1 MRRHLVAVLTALP
14 TIVVCALG
22 WPLAVHRIDRAGHEL
37 VITRLGEAEQLVE
50 HAAAVLRRQSPTG
63 VQHLRDYQQQ
73 SMVNVLVVDP
83 QGEPVF
89 GSPCTEAGPPVM
101 AQRAVQVA
109 LRGGHLE
116 SADYSVDDGRRS
128 LVVATPV
135 IEDGRHWGAVIT
147 CSSLTGLRVH
157 GWTVWATTAVIGILA
172 IALSAL
178 LAEPLSRW
186 LLRPVRLFDQA
197 AHRFAAGD
205 YAARVAVDG
214 GPPELRMLGETFNRM
229 ADQLQHTLQ
238 AQRSFVGDASH
249 QLRNPLV
256 ALRLR
261 LENLEP
267 HVGSRGAAQ
276 MDAALREATRMGLIL
291 NALLTLTR
299 AEQRNATSECVDVA
313 AVLDDRSTSWQVL
326 AHGTGVHVRVARG
339 PDTWAA
345 ALPGT
350 LDQILDV
357 FLDNA
362 LRVSPPGG
370 HIVLGTEVTGTS
382 VTVYCRDQGPGMTP
396 EEAERACDRF
406 WRGPQTLD
414 TEGSG
419 LGLSIAVSLA
429 HASDGRIR
437 LQPAPGGGLD
447 AAVVLPLWTIDHDIA
462 STRDRTPSPTVTAGP
477 TGAAAVTHT
486 GPRP

>member
-1 MRRHLVAVLTALP
+1 MRRHLVAVLTTLP
-14 TIVVCALG
+14 TVVVCALG
-22 WPLAVHRIDRAGHEL
+22 WPLAMHRIDRAGHEL
-37 VITRLGEAEQLVE
+37 VITRIGEAEQLVD
-50 HAAAVLRRQSPTG
+50 HAAAVLRRQSATAPER
-63 VQHLRDYQQQ
+63 LLDYERD
-73 SMVNVLVVDP
+73 SAATVVVVDP
-83 QGEPVF
+83 DGRAVY
-89 GSPCTEAGPPVM
+89 GAPCADADPPVM
-101 AQRAVQVA
+101 EQRAVRVA

-116 SADYSVDDGRRS
+116 SASYSVDDGRSS

-135 IEDGRHWGAVIT
+135 IRDREHWGAVIT
-147 CSSLTGLRVH
+147 CSSLAGLKVH
-157 GWTVWATTAVIGILA
+157 GWTVWATTAVIEILA

-186 LLRPVRLFDQA
+186 LLRPVRLFDRA

-214 GPPELRMLGETFNRM
+214 GPPELRVLGETFNRM
-229 ADQLQHTLQ
+229 ADQLQRTLQ

-267 HVGSRGAAQ
+267 HVKPCGRSQ

-299 AEQRNATSECVDVA
+299 AEGSNAAYERVDVA
-313 AVLDDRSTSWQVL
+313 ATLEDRAASWQVL
-326 AHGTGVHVRVARG
+326 AHSTDVRVLVEPGADLR
-339 PDTWAA
+339 AL

-362 LRVSPPGG
+362 IRVSPPGG
-370 HIVLGTEVTGTS
+370 RIAVGAEVAGTS
-382 VTVYCRDQGPGMTP
+382 VVVYCRDQGPGMTP
-396 EEAERACDRF
+396 EEAGRACDRF

-429 HASDGRIR
+429 HASNGRIR
-437 LQPAPGGGLD
+437 LQPVSTGGLE
-447 AAVVLPLWTIDHDIA
+447 AAVVLPLWTVDHD
-462 STRDRTPSPTVTAGP
+462 TPSARGRD
-477 TGAAAVTHT
+477 GART
-486 GPRP
+486 